1 MTVLLTPAVTS
12 RDHSTS
18 AIHTES
24 LRPPQTHSSYKV
36 KYYSISYLNT
46 LNTLPDLSINIMLW
60 CYTLFKVPYFP
71 QDR

>member
-24 LRPPQTHSSYKV
+24 SQPPQTHSSYKV
-36 KYYSISYLNT
+36 EYYSVSYLNT
-46 LNTLPDLSINIMLW
+46 FHPLLNLYQTAHSNLSP
-60 CYTLFKVPYFP
+60 FS
-71 QDR
+71 R

>member
-1 MTVLLTPAVTS
+1 MRVLLAPAVTS
-12 RDHSTS
+12 RDRSTS

-46 LNTLPDLSINIMLW
+46 FNFIPQFNLYQTAHSNLSPFSM
-60 CYTLFKVPYFP
+60 
-71 QDR
+71 